1 MKALKRK
8 DIEIQKLR
16 ELCAELRER
25 IIKLEVENE
34 RLKKEL
40 KK

>member
-16 ELCAELRER
+16 DLCSELRGKVV
-25 IIKLEVENE
+25 KLEVENA

-40 KK
+40 GK